1 MKTGTRYLLCF
12 LVATVL
18 SLGAVVAWRL
28 WPRPLPPEECS
39 ELYRT
44 YKDTP
49 GVDATFIKDFHVND
63 TVYVD
68 VTLLQ
73 ATDSAGW
80 ETLVQGFSIRNAV
93 EEELAALEKGKDII
107 SVRKLQSY
115 PNGETDILAISRL
128 NLSVFI
134 FRSTNKTEE
143 TSVLHYNFLKQQK
156 NEKDFQNSRTT
167 FSAEHHPN

>member
-1 MKTGTRYLLCF
+1 MKTGPRYLLCF

-49 GVDATFIKDFHVND
+49 GIDATFIKDFHVND

-73 ATDSAGW
+73 AIDSAGW
-80 ETLVQGFSIRNAV
+80 ETLLSNVKLPEEMHELIDLWKQKKHVMLHISPKYQINDPTDSIFINNDIIAIDWA
-93 EEELAALEKGKDII
+93 EQELAIFHITERKQLEAII
-107 SVRKLQSY
+107 SYHL
-115 PNGETDILAISRL
+115 DIVK
-128 NLSVFI
+128 N
-134 FRSTNKTEE
+134 NK
-143 TSVLHYNFLKQQK
+143 KQ
-156 NEKDFQNSRTT
+156 EL
-167 FSAEHHPN
+167 